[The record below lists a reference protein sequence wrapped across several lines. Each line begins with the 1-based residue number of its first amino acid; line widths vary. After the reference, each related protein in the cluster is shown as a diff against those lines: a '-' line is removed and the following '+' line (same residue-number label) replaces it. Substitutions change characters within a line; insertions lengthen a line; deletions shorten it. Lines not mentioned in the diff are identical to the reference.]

1 MQTTLDRFGRVVIPK
16 QVRDDLGLKP
26 GAVLEIE
33 EVEQKIFLKPMHG
46 EPHVVT
52 KDGVLVF
59 SGTAIGDI
67 VGAIRSHRRE
77 RHAHSCPALAPA
89 CKGRRICQGGRP
101 PFLPFLPTI
110 SCGRGGINLM
120 PLRKFPSQ
128 LS

>member
-1 MQTTLDRFGRVVIPK
+1 METTLDRFGRVVIPK

-67 VGAIRSHRRE
+67 VGAIRTHRQKRLSE
-77 RHAHSCPALAPA
+77 IAART
-89 CKGRRICQGGRP
+89 RR
-101 PFLPFLPTI
+101 
-110 SCGRGGINLM
+110 
-120 PLRKFPSQ
+120 
-128 LS
+128 